1 MAAVALQS
9 AQSLQSLISHIAAMP
24 FPDFAHDVSHTSVLH
39 LHLSSGQKPP
49 WQFASP
55 GEGGLKA

>member
-9 AQSLQSLISHIAAMP
+9 AQSLHSLSSHIAELP
-24 FPDFAHDVSHTSVLH
+24 LPDFAHDFSHTSVLH

-49 WQFASP
+49 LQFASP
-55 GEGGLKA
+55 G